1 MRIQLLVAAF
11 GLLCANVAIA
21 QSRLFDFEKDRVGQ
35 PPAGFSFALT
45 GSGRPGVWVVAR
57 DVKSPDRF
65 NVLAQTDADP
75 TGYRFPV
82 AVFDDITA
90 KDLELSVRFKP
101 VSGRGD
107 QAAGLVW
114 RYRDK
119 DNYYVV
125 RANALEGNVVLYK
138 VENGRR
144 TDLPLRGEGR
154 TYGKK
159 AAVPS
164 AEWSVL
170 KLTARG
176 SLFEVFLN
184 GQKLYEVQDTTFPD
198 AGKLGVWTKADSVT
212 YFDDLTVVVK

>member
-45 GSGRPGVWVVAR
+45 GSGRPGVWIVAR
-57 DVKSPDRF
+57 DVKAPDRF

-114 RYRDK
+114 RYGDK
-119 DNYYVV
+119 DNYYIV

-138 VENGRR
+138 IENDRLRRGGRHVR
-144 TDLPLRGEGR
+144 ERRQDRRLDQIRFGDILRRSDGRGEV
-154 TYGKK
+154 TTP
-159 AAVPS
+159 VP
-164 AEWSVL
+164 
-170 KLTARG
+170 R
-176 SLFEVFLN
+176 
-184 GQKLYEVQDTTFPD
+184 
-198 AGKLGVWTKADSVT
+198 
-212 YFDDLTVVVK
+212 